1 MTRRVVITGYACAE
15 TQRLSALALT
25 SFRPQGDCNAFEVR
39 FGRHVASSLTR
50 QALAL
55 LGAAYDALEQA
66 ELVDHPALTSRATGV
81 LGCRRGQLDGVEAA
95 YGRLLHLPTARMA
108 PAAPCGAGLITTGE
122 VDIALVGRSE
132 TGVDAVLVL
141 EALEHAQ
148 ARGATI
154 VSEYLGASVA
164 KPSPHPNPG
173 SVPAWMP

>member
-15 TQRLSALALT
+15 AQRAPTPAPA

-39 FGRHVASSLTR
+39 FGRQVASSLTR

-55 LGAAYDALEQA
+55 LGATYDALEQA

-81 LGCRRGQLDGVEAA
+81 LGCRRGLLDGVEAA

-108 PAAPCGAGLITTGE
+108 PATPCGAGLITMGE

-132 TGVDAVLVL
+132 TGIDAVLVL

-154 VSEYLGASVA
+154 FGEYLGASVA
-164 KPSPHPNPG
+164 TPSPHANLG
-173 SVPAWMP
+173 SVQAWMP